1 MTIFFWFFYCS
12 EFLLRHQLDLDADGA
27 GLMLGPAFLSVGLRG
42 SPMLFQLPRLVMD
55 FCC

>member
-12 EFLLRHQLDLDADGA
+12 EFLLRHQLDLAADGA